1 MTGAVTDRYERLA
14 HEGRIESDPAQ
25 HRAAATLDALVSAVG
40 VYESARKP
48 GMFGRWLGARAAPPR
63 GVYIWGDVGRGKTLL
78 MDMFFDL
85 APTLARRRVHFHAFM
100 ADVHARIHDWRTW
113 RKAEGGQH
121 GDDPIAPV
129 AAALAAD
136 AWLLCLDEFNVTDIA
151 DAMILGRLF
160 DALFAAG
167 IVLVATS
174 NAAPDDLYRDGLNR
188 ALFLPFVARLN
199 THVDVIRLDARAD
212 FRLEKLSRASVY
224 YCPVDDAARAGL
236 DEAFRMLTGGAEGTP
251 MRLELLGRF
260 LDVPAAADGVARFSF
275 AELCER
281 PLGAPDFLELA
292 RRFHTILID
301 GAPVMAPERRDVV
314 KRFILLIDTLYDQ
327 HVKLILSAEA
337 EPRDLYRGAEGYEAF
352 AFDRTASR
360 LIEMRSADYLALAH
374 GGGPRSPGDHGGLVE
389 T

>member
-1 MTGAVTDRYERLA
+1 MTGAVTDRYDQLA
-14 HEGRIESDPAQ
+14 REGRIESDPAQ
-25 HRAAATLDALVSAVG
+25 RRAAARLDALVSAVG
-40 VYESARKP
+40 PHGSARRP
-48 GMFGRWLGARAAPPR
+48 GVFGRWLGARAAPPP
-63 GVYIWGDVGRGKTLL
+63 GVYIWGEVGRGKTLL

-85 APTLARRRVHFHAFM
+85 APTEAKRRVHFHAFM
-100 ADVHARIHDWRTW
+100 ADVHARIHDWRV
-113 RKAEGGQH
+113 RRRSENGH

-129 AAALAAD
+129 ATALAAE

-188 ALFLPFVARLN
+188 ALFLPFVARLS
-199 THVDVIRLDARAD
+199 THVDVLRLDARAD

-236 DEAFRMLTGGAEGTP
+236 DDAFRALTGEAEGRP
-251 MRLELLGRF
+251 MRLEFLGRF
-260 LDVPAAADGVARFSF
+260 LDVPEAADGVARFSF

-301 GAPVMAPERRDVV
+301 GVPVMAPERRDVV
-314 KRFILLIDTLYDQ
+314 RRFILLIDTLYDQ
-327 HVKLILSAEA
+327 RVKLILSAAA
-337 EPRDLYRGAEGYEAF
+337 EPKDLYRGAEGYEAF